1 VLRNAAR
8 IARKYVLIAD
18 IDPTYKLLLLQDP
31 LRKAQATAFLAGEP
45 YVPSYL
51 KGMQEDVESVVNMR
65 GGWSLSTFEH
75 MTGHVKCWKLERA
88 NVLEGRPG
96 AGPEPERFGI

>member
-1 VLRNAAR
+1 MLRNAAR

-18 IDPTYKLLLLQDP
+18 IDPKYKLLLLQDP

-65 GGWSLSTFEH
+65 GGWSLSTFEQ
-75 MTGHVKCWKLERA
+75 MTG
-88 NVLEGRPG
+88 
-96 AGPEPERFGI
+96 